1 MFGKKEEKCPNFGQI
16 LSTLELKMDIVE
28 ILLENNE
35 DNIREQFDFCNYKI
49 EQEAKRNV
57 EKMFALSEHVEM
69 LAREVKTLRA
79 GRDTF

>member
-35 DNIREQFDFCNYKI
+35 DNIKEQFDFCNYKRVLHF
-49 EQEAKRNV
+49 KYMNT
-57 EKMFALSEHVEM
+57 
-69 LAREVKTLRA
+69 VK
-79 GRDTF
+79 